1 MDEAFGMVETC
12 GLATA
17 VTVADIMVKTANV
30 KLLGVERAKGQGWI
44 TVKITGD
51 VAAVTAAVKAGI
63 AVGETCGDYVSSKV
77 IPRPEASIRQIFMQ
91 PDQSGDW
98 ADDFEN
104 ATLAKSGDK
113 KKDYKEKDI
122 DVEQDSGIE
131 EKVTTAEVIDENR
144 EVDKAENI
152 NIEENIAENEIKADR
167 GKVIENEQVIND
179 IKSKN
184 KSNKNKS
191 K

>member
-63 AVGETCGDYVSSKV
+63 AVGETCGDYVSSKI
-77 IPRPEASIRQIFMQ
+77 IPRPEESIRQIFMQ

-104 ATLAKSGDK
+104 ATLAKSGN
-113 KKDYKEKDI
+113 KEKDI
-122 DVEQDSGIE
+122 DAEQVSGIE
-131 EKVTTAEVIDENR
+131 EKVTTAEVTDEKK
-144 EVDKAENI
+144 EADEAE

-167 GKVIENEQVIND
+167 GKVSENEQVIND